1 MAKSNISTPSV
12 EFPRG
17 GSGKM
22 FGAQKAVS
30 QAPGVTS
37 HQGSDGGDWAKGG
50 GGHMFSKG
58 SANKAEAGRTAKGS
72 Q

>member
-17 GSGKM
+17 GTTSM
-22 FGAQKAVS
+22 FGKQKAVS

-50 GGHMFSKG
+50 SKG
-58 SANKAEAGRTAKGS
+58 MFNQGHANKAEAGRTAKGS